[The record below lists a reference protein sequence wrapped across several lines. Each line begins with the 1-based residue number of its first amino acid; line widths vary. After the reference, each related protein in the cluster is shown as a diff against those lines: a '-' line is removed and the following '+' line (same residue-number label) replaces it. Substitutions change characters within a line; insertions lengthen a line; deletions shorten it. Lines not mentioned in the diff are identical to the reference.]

1 MNKVIAAILCMLFVL
16 VGLNVSAAEK
26 DMQGGK
32 DHPLLTRMPDF
43 HITEYSDRDFDKY
56 EFVVQ
61 NGNKVSRVSVEG
73 HKYYIGY
80 GLNQGA
86 KGPGDLKVVRN
97 IQNALTK
104 IGGKVLFEGERPWNA
119 TVKLE
124 KSGKETW
131 VTVSAWPT
139 LYRLTI
145 VEKEVM
151 KQEVEANAEAMG
163 NDINTT
169 GHVSI
174 YGIYFD
180 TGKAEI
186 KPESDAAIAEIAKLL
201 KNNNA
206 LKVYVVGHTDNA
218 GSFDA
223 NMKLSK
229 DRAAAVTNS
238 LVSKHGIASSRLMAY
253 GVSSLNPI
261 ASNKTEEGKAK
272 NRRVELVEQ

>member
-1 MNKVIAAILCMLFVL
+1 MNKVIAVILCMLFVL
-16 VGLNVSAAEK
+16 IGFNVFAAEK
-26 DMQGGK
+26 DKQGSK

-43 HITEYSDRDFDKY
+43 HIIDYSEKDFDKH
-56 EFVVQ
+56 EFFVQ
-61 NGNKVSRVSVEG
+61 NGKKVSVEG
-73 HKYYIGY
+73 HKYYIQY
-80 GLNQGA
+80 NLNQGA

-104 IGGKVLFEGERPWNA
+104 IGGKVLFEGERPWNS

-124 KSGKETW
+124 KDGKETW

-163 NDINTT
+163 NDINAT
-169 GHVSI
+169 GHVSL

-229 DRAAAVTNS
+229 DRAVAVTNS
-238 LVSKHGIASSRLMAY
+238 LVSKHGIASSRLKAY

>member
-1 MNKVIAAILCMLFVL
+1 MNKVIAIILCMLFVL
-16 VGLNVSAAEK
+16 VGLNVSAADPDVK
-26 DMQGGK
+26 GSK
-32 DHPLLTRMPDF
+32 DHPLLTRMPNFYISAYKD
-43 HITEYSDRDFDKY
+43 TEFDSHK
-56 EFVVQ
+56 FNVQ
-61 NGNKVSRVSVEG
+61 DKKPVSIEG
-73 HKYYIGY
+73 HKYYIDY
-80 GLNQGA
+80 RLNKGA
-86 KGPGDLKVVRN
+86 AEPGELKIRRN
-97 IQNALTK
+97 IQDALKK
-104 IGGKVLFEGERPWNA
+104 IGGKVVFDNNQTSTIVLQKE
-119 TVKLE
+119 
-124 KSGKETW
+124 GKETW
-131 VTVSAWPT
+131 VEVKSYNHMY
-139 LYRLTI
+139 LLSI
-145 VEKEVM
+145 VEKEIM

-201 KNNNA
+201 KNSSA

-238 LVSKHGIASSRLMAY
+238 LVSKHGVVSSRLMAY
-253 GVSSLNPI
+253 GVSSLSPV